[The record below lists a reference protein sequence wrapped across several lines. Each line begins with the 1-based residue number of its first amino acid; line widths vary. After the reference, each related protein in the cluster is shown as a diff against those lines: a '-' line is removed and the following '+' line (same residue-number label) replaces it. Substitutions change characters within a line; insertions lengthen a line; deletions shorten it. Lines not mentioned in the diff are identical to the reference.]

1 MPGEFPFGKKSIE
14 GCSLRVKRERVW
26 VDTQHITR
34 SKLSERHGKDRTKID
49 KSKEVGINE
58 QGNLLCLMIMS
69 EIIGAIKRLDTSPE
83 KIRDFG
89 ITFLV
94 VFAIIGGI
102 LLYKGRSVGYAGFG
116 VGVLFAVLGKWA
128 PGSLKAFYR
137 AWMALSLV
145 IGFFMSRLILC
156 MLYYCVLTPIGII
169 MRLLGKD
176 LLDQRWDKETQSYWI
191 EKEKKAFDKEQYR
204 KLY

>member
-1 MPGEFPFGKKSIE
+1 
-14 GCSLRVKRERVW
+14 
-26 VDTQHITR
+26 
-34 SKLSERHGKDRTKID
+34 
-49 KSKEVGINE
+49 
-58 QGNLLCLMIMS
+58 MIMS
-69 EIIGAIKRLDTSPE
+69 EIIDEIKRIDASPK

-94 VFAIIGGI
+94 VFALIGGL

-116 VGVLFAVLGKWA
+116 LGVLFAVLGSWA
-128 PGSLKAFYR
+128 PGALKAFYR
-137 AWMALSLV
+137 AWMALALV

-156 MLYYCVLTPIGII
+156 MLYYCVLTPIGVI

-176 LLDQRWDKETQSYWI
+176 LLDEQWDKEAPSYWI
-191 EKEKKAFDKEQYR
+191 KKGKKPFDKEQYK